1 MYIILLQ
8 MAQFYTQQAY
18 GLWPQV
24 WPVDDSKVI
33 KGYRQ
38 FLYRLMIVV
47 AIIFIIIYAF
57 IAIQYIFASLVFILV
72 GWLTI
77 INIVKKLKYQ
87 ETLLRD

>member
-1 MYIILLQ
+1 MLTTLALCAGDVIHLDV
-8 MAQFYTQQAY
+8 F
-18 GLWPQV
+18 G
-24 WPVDDSKVI
+24 KVI

-47 AIIFIIIYAF
+47 AVIFIIIYAF
-57 IAIQYIFASLVFILV
+57 IAIQYILASLVFILV